1 MIKKTF
7 LIYYLFVITNNLFA
21 DLKYEP
27 IRFNIRTEKESYYEG
42 EKITFIISITNIDK
56 SKTYPVLLPHTQNT
70 GNKLFQLI
78 LYDKAQNFALIRGA
92 ENPKMNMMVH
102 DTGSVQLKF
111 IQPLEKIE
119 YKIDLNDFENYYSY
133 HTLTSSH
140 HSFGT
145 PLFPGKYR
153 ISVLYVPY
161 RHSLGDSIYSYY
173 NGIWSSPSDQDFI
186 SHKPN
191 TQEIPWQ
198 GVESDRIDLKILKS
212 PDSIVSIEGK
222 KYAIKLSNNKFYYF
236 LDSIG
241 IIGKNELYVS
251 NIPID
256 SFRCI
261 KDEFS
266 INQTNP
272 LYSEYIMRFK
282 DGDIKEYIKYT
293 DSFPD
298 IEMYKQSYFCPNILK
313 YVQFNHFKKYVYF
326 AEKISNMGFNSYT
339 YHQPLNKIHQET
351 NCSADGTLCVTKTY
365 IYDAK
370 GKLIKTNLHQ
380 NHIIILKNNN

>member
-1 MIKKTF
+1 MKRQL
-7 LIYYLFVITNNLFA
+7 LIYLFLFIVKISFA

-27 IRFNIRTEKESYYEG
+27 IRFNLKTEKESYYEG

-56 SKTYPVLLPHTQNT
+56 SKAYPVLLPHTQNT
-70 GNKLFQLI
+70 GNKLFQLL
-78 LYDKAQNFALIRGA
+78 LYDKAKNYALIRGE

-102 DTGSVQLKF
+102 DTGSVQFKL

-119 YKIDLNDFENYYSY
+119 YKIYLNDFENYYSY
-133 HTLTSSH
+133 HTLNSSH

-153 ISVLYVPY
+153 ISVFYVPY
-161 RHSLGDSIYSYY
+161 KHSLGDSIYSYY
-173 NGIWSSPSDQDFI
+173 NGNWSSPSDQDFI

-198 GVESDRIDLKILKS
+198 GIESNKIDLKILKS
-212 PDSIVSIEGK
+212 RENMVSIEGIN
-222 KYAIKLSNNKFYYF
+222 YFIKSFNNSYYYF
-236 LDSIG
+236 KDSIG
-241 IIGKNELYVS
+241 IIGKNEVYVS

-256 SFRCI
+256 SFRCL

-272 LYSEYIMRFK
+272 LYSEYIMRFD

-293 DSFPD
+293 NSFPD
-298 IEMYKQSYFCPNILK
+298 IEMCIQSYYCPNILK
-313 YVQFNHFKKYVYF
+313 YVQFNHLKKYVYF
-326 AEKISNMGFNSYT
+326 AEQITNIGFNFYT

-351 NCSADGTLCVTKTY
+351 NCSADGTL
-365 IYDAK
+365 
-370 GKLIKTNLHQ
+370 
-380 NHIIILKNNN
+380 